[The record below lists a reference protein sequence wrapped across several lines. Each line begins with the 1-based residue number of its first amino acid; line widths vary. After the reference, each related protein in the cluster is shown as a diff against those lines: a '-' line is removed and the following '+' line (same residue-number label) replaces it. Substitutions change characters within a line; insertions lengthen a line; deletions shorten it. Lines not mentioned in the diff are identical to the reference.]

1 VLASSQV
8 NGMVAEL
15 PTTMVI
21 IENIKTSK
29 HQNIK
34 IIKNKQIT

>member
-34 IIKNKQIT
+34 TSKHQNN